1 MRHDP
6 GDRNE
11 TTPAEIEHTDDD
23 EFAIDT
29 VGARDASLVTETV

>member
-1 MRHDP
+1 MRQDP
-6 GDRNE
+6 GDKND
-11 TTPAEIEHTDDD
+11 TTPAEIEHTDAD